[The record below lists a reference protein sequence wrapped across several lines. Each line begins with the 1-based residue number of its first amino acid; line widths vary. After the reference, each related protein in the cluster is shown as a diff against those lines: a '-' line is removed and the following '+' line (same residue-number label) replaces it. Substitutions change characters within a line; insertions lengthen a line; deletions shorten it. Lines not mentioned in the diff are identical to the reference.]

1 MEKESGLGNIKAM
14 ADTETPAPASLE
26 DIQGGWNDLALRVR
40 QLEAQAGG
48 LEQENKGL
56 RSMLERVIEHRQ
68 KSHTELVLLVTDLVS
83 KLPINDVGII
93 VSRLVEHNNNV
104 SQILA
109 GLIKG
114 TVDTLLPEPELI
126 KALDQTKRDLRAA
139 MKPLVEELA
148 QLEAPLEK
156 ELLQALPEQP
166 EIFFTPRTV
175 RANRCYVKGQL
186 PRERLVNEFGE
197 PALIFFNDLTTDAK
211 LNPKPKPEE
220 IVLVFKSDFESLFQ
234 QHAAL
239 IPEKREALMGLYQKV
254 QRSKSAT
261 PHAQSQRNAFQ
272 KLSFVLEL
280 LHFYENQNTE
290 APDAVFAQHLPSLIE
305 QLALSGTQ
313 EHLEEAL
320 ILQAERLLAFVIRR
334 EHRLMII
341 NNVGKGG
348 GAGTTLR
355 FVLRLRAESLPEHQT
370 IREFV
375 KHLIPPAPQKAP
387 TPPALSA
394 ILRLV
399 NADAQRLVLKSILV
413 CDRLRKAEAEAL
425 ARAAATELEVKGVD
439 EPAQLEIVPPE
450 IERQRAWASIQDLIG
465 RRGDATGIAAAIRE
479 RLNARYDTEEI
490 RQSWLTLIEAEPMT
504 LIRIFCQIPYLA
516 NGKTD
521 AIARSVIETY
531 VTRLTHEKY
540 AATYN
545 KVMNSLKNMFVA
557 KPDSP
562 TLLNFLALVRWVSPE
577 AADKVSAEIGMLA
590 PALKN

>member
-1 MEKESGLGNIKAM
+1 M
-14 ADTETPAPASLE
+14 AETETPAPASVE
-26 DIQGGWNDLALRVR
+26 EIQGGWNELALKVR
-40 QLEAQAGG
+40 QLEAQAGS
-48 LEQENKGL
+48 LEHENKGL

-83 KLPINDVGII
+83 RLPINDVGII
-93 VSRLVEHNNNV
+93 VSKLVEHNNNV

-114 TVDTLLPEPELI
+114 TVDAALPEPALL

-139 MKPLVEELA
+139 LKPLAEELA

-156 ELLQALPEQP
+156 ELLRALPEQP
-166 EIFFTPRTV
+166 EMFFKPRIV

-186 PRERLVNEFGE
+186 PRERIVNEFGE
-197 PALIFFNDLTTDAK
+197 PALIFFNDVTTDAK
-211 LNPKPKPEE
+211 LNPKPKAEE
-220 IVLVFKSDFESLFQ
+220 IVLAFKSDFETLFQ
-234 QHAAL
+234 QHAGL
-239 IPEKREALMGLYQKV
+239 IPEKRDALIGLYQKV
-254 QRSKSAT
+254 QRSKAVT
-261 PHAQSQRNAFQ
+261 PQAQSQRNTFQ
-272 KLSFVLEL
+272 KLSFALEL

-290 APDAVFAQHLPSLIE
+290 APDAVFAQRLPGLIE
-305 QLALSGTQ
+305 QLVLSGTQ
-313 EHLEEAL
+313 ENLEEGL
-320 ILQAERLLAFVIRR
+320 ILEAERLLAFVIRP
-334 EHRLMII
+334 EHRLMIV

-348 GAGTTLR
+348 AAGATLR
-355 FVLRLRAESLPEHQT
+355 FVLRLRAEELPDHQI

-375 KHLIPPAPQKAP
+375 KHLIPPPPQKAP
-387 TPPALSA
+387 TPAALTA
-394 ILRLV
+394 ILRLLKP
-399 NADAQRLVLKSILV
+399 DAQRLILKAIMVS
-413 CDRLRKAEAEAL
+413 DRLRKAEAEAL
-425 ARAAATELEVKGVD
+425 AKACAAELGIKGLD
-439 EPAQLEIVPPE
+439 EPAPAEIVSPE
-450 IERQRAWASIQDLIG
+450 MERQRAWARIQDLIG
-465 RRGDATGIAAAIRE
+465 RRGDAAAMAAAIRE

-490 RQSWLTLIEAEPMT
+490 RESWLTLIEAEPMT
-504 LIRIFCQIPYLA
+504 LIRVFCQIPYLA

-577 AADKVSAEIGMLA
+577 AANKLSADIGMLA
-590 PALKN
+590 PAVKG